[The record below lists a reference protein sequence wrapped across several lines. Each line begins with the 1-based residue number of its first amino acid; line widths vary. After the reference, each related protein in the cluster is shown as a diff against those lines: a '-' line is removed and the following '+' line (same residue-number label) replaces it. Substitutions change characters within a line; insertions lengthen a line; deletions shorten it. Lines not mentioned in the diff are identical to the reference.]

1 MHLNLN
7 QIMFDPS
14 VIIEEDL
21 EEETEQEFVNVPDMS
36 NEWRLPL
43 HSADRGKSRI
53 RDLGK

>member
-43 HSADRGKSRI
+43 HSTDHGKSRI
-53 RDLGK
+53 RNSEK

>member
-1 MHLNLN
+1 
-7 QIMFDPS
+7 MFDPS
-14 VIIEEDL
+14 MIIKEDL